1 MTLKT
6 ARRVLVADPQSTI
19 GNLPRVWVLLA
30 GTYAIA
36 GGAVTLVGWWL
47 ELRRLTDWNGDGISM
62 FPNTA
67 ACAMLGGVAL
77 LSLMAFGRRWAIIV
91 TRAAAAFIA
100 LVGALTLFEHLSGVN
115 LGIDTILFDR
125 PWGQLAA
132 AAPMRIGPPASTS
145 FLILGAALFLATYGP
160 RARRVASGLAMLAVA
175 IASLSLTGYLLGAD
189 QLFGIAQFTGIAWQ
203 TSTIV
208 AALGIGLMAAIAE
221 HGLVAAMK
229 RPDAGGTV
237 LRRLIV
243 PVVVF
248 PLVMGW
254 LRVLGQHAGLYDLEF
269 GTALRTLIEIGLF
282 VAFLWWTANSI
293 SRHSSAAAQAEHAM
307 RESEQRFKTLTS
319 RAPVGIFQTDEN
331 GNCIFVNE
339 RWCEMA
345 GMNAAQARGQGWAN
359 ALHPEDRERVYR
371 EWYDATTRGV
381 EFASEYRF
389 QTPDGRVTWLSGS
402 GITLRGD
409 TGQITGYMGTMT
421 DITQRKLA
429 EQSLMAADRRKD
441 EFLATLAHELRNPL
455 APIRNSLEILKLA
468 PRDEELLQNTRE
480 VMERQLSHL
489 VRLVDDLL
497 DVSRITRDR
506 LELRK
511 QRLELASVI
520 YQAIEACRPMI
531 ESLGQE
537 LTVSVPQEPIYI
549 DADPVRL
556 AQVFGNLIHN
566 AGKYTGRN
574 GHICVSAAREGHEAV
589 VKVIDDGVGIP
600 PEKLLHVFEMF
611 AQVDR
616 SLEQSH
622 GGLGIGL
629 TLAKRLVEM
638 HGGSVQAYSDG
649 PGQGSEFVVR
659 LPVVA
664 ETSATVGSAPVASL
678 AEGGTHR
685 ALVVDDNVDA
695 AKSLALLLKLSG
707 NETRTAYDGLK
718 AIEVAESFM
727 PDVILLDIGMPKLNG
742 YDVCRMIRQRPWGK
756 RVNIVALTGWG
767 QDEDRR
773 RSFEAG
779 FDAHLVKPVDPAALS
794 KLLSELPSESNIK
807 SVSQPVHAPPDAS
820 HASTH
825 VSRSGTH

>member
-1 MTLKT
+1 MTLQT
-6 ARRVLVADPQSTI
+6 ARRLSVPDPQRKI
-19 GNLPRVWVLLA
+19 AGLARIWILLA
-30 GTYAIA
+30 GAYAIA
-36 GGAVTLVGWWL
+36 GGAVTLLGWWL

-77 LSLMAFGRRWAIIV
+77 LSLIPVGRRWAV
-91 TRAAAAFIA
+91 TIARGAAALVA

-125 PWGQLAA
+125 PWGQRAA
-132 AAPMRIGPPASTS
+132 AAPMRMGPPASTS
-145 FLILGAALFLATYGP
+145 FLILGAALMLATYSP
-160 RARRVASGLAMLAVA
+160 RARRLASALATLPVA
-175 IASLSLTGYLLGAD
+175 IALLSLTGYLLGAD
-189 QLFGIAQFTGIAWQ
+189 QLFGVARFTGIAWQ
-203 TSTIV
+203 TSTV
-208 AALGIGLMAAIAE
+208 LTALGLALMAALPE
-221 HGLVAAMK
+221 HGLAAAIR
-229 RPDAGGTV
+229 RPDAGGAV

-243 PVVVF
+243 PVVLL
-248 PLVMGW
+248 PLLMGW
-254 LRVLGQHAGLYDLEF
+254 LRVLGQDAGLYDVQF

-282 VAFLWWTANSI
+282 LAMLWWTANSI
-293 SRHSSAAAQAEHAM
+293 SRHASATEQAEQAL

-319 RAPVGIFQTDEN
+319 QAPVGIFQTDEN
-331 GNCIFVNE
+331 GNCLFVNE

-345 GMNAAQARGQGWAN
+345 GINAADARGQGWVQ
-359 ALHPEDRERVYR
+359 ALHPDDRERVYR
-371 EWYDATTRGV
+371 EWYESAKRGT
-381 EFASEYRF
+381 EFASKYRF

-402 GITLRGD
+402 GIRLLDD
-409 TGQITGYMGTMT
+409 TGQITGYIGTVT
-421 DITQRKLA
+421 DITQLKLA
-429 EQSLMAADRRKD
+429 EQSLMAADQRKD

-455 APIRNSLEILKLA
+455 APIRNSLEILRLA
-468 PRDEELLQNTRE
+468 PPDEALLRNTRE

-511 QRLELASVI
+511 QRVELASIV

-537 LTVSVPQEPIYI
+537 LAVSMPAESLYV

-566 AGKYTGRN
+566 ACKYTERN
-574 GHICVSAAREGHEAV
+574 GHVRVSAALDGDEAV
-589 VKVIDDGVGIP
+589 VKVNDDGVGIP

-611 AQVDR
+611 AQIDR

-638 HGGSVQAYSDG
+638 HGGSVQAHSAG
-649 PGQGSEFVVR
+649 AGQGSEFVVR
-659 LPVVA
+659 LPITT
-664 ETSATVGSAPVASL
+664 ETSAADSSAPVAELATGGSL
-678 AEGGTHR
+678 R

-707 NETRTAYDGLK
+707 NETRTAYDGLE
-718 AIEVAESFM
+718 AIDVAESFS

-742 YDVCRMIRQRPWGK
+742 YDVCRMVRQRPWGK
-756 RVNIVALTGWG
+756 KVHVVALTGWG

-773 RSFEAG
+773 RSHDAG
-779 FDAHLVKPVDPAALS
+779 FDAHLVKPVDPTALA
-794 KLLSELPSESNIK
+794 KLFSELTRDSAEI
-807 SVSQPVHAPPDAS
+807 VAQRAHRLPDS
-820 HASTH
+820 PRASTR
-825 VSRSGTH
+825 V